1 MENGYL
7 PTRLEL
13 LPEDHRQ
20 ELQKLR
26 QGRNPQE
33 YHVGGHQALLPG
45 FLLVIVTLA
54 FLFILA
60 MLERTQTPS
69 GMVSVD
75 LLANGIGEFVLYVIL
90 AIALAMLFVFLIIEI
105 CRVWGRCEYFNTSFG
120 LVKARGRQLEI
131 LDYEKILSAGLTN
144 KTIKD
149 PDRKY
154 GTTSAGSIMTIK
166 LESGRNVDFDFS
178 KRSLAGHFL
187 DGVKERSGKRGADL
201 TCVKPAS
208 SLPSWAAV
216 IIYTGISLAFGLIV
230 VKTLFIP
237 AHNMLVR
244 ERIENN
250 IFEMRSG
257 ERVLTDVKEAL
268 RDYLDYIPD
277 GAARGEVEIHY
288 KKVMLDRIRR
298 KAMALVCAKDSEYM
312 RNSRM
317 YEYRVAIEEYN
328 NFFKEP
334 VRQDE
339 LEVLFFHRYNEWLA
353 LIRKQGLFDKS
364 AERQTIVELRDQVVA
379 SKVHWNELISLLYF
393 YRVYFDD
400 SEFKSEED
408 ILSSSQGFEAWKSAF
423 MPASATAEAEK

>member
-33 YHVGGHQALLPG
+33 YHVGGHQAFLPG

-60 MLERTQTPS
+60 MLERTQAPS

-75 LLANGIGEFVLYVIL
+75 LLLNGIGEFVLYVIL
-90 AIALAMLFVFLIIEI
+90 AIALAMLFVFLLIEVY
-105 CRVWGRCEYFNTSFG
+105 RVWGRCEYFNTSFG
-120 LVKARGRQLEI
+120 LVKRSGRQLEI
-131 LDYEKILSAGLTN
+131 LDYEKMLSAGLAN

-154 GTTSAGSIMTIK
+154 GTTSAGSIMAIK
-166 LESGRNVDFDFS
+166 LESGRNIYFDFS

-187 DGVKERSGKRGADL
+187 DGVKERFGKRGADL
-201 TCVKPAS
+201 TCVKPVS

-216 IIYTGISLAFGLIV
+216 FIYTGISLAFGLIL
-230 VKTLFIP
+230 VKALYIP

-244 ERIENN
+244 DQIENN
-250 IFEMRSG
+250 IFEMRDG
-257 ERVLTDVKEAL
+257 ELVLTDIKEAL
-268 RDYLDYIPD
+268 RAYLDFISD
-277 GAARGEVEIHY
+277 GTDRDAVAGQYRT
-288 KKVMLDRIRR
+288 VMLESIRK
-298 KAMALVCAKDSEYM
+298 KAMALVCAHDSEYT
-312 RNSRM
+312 RNSIM
-317 YEYRVAIEEYN
+317 YEYRCLIEEYN
-328 NFFKEP
+328 SFFKEP
-334 VRQDE
+334 VCQDE
-339 LEVLFFHRYNEWLA
+339 LDILFFHRYAEWLA
-353 LIRKQGLFDKS
+353 LIRNKGIFDKS
-364 AERQTIVELRDQVVA
+364 AERQRIIELRAKVAA
-379 SKVHWNELISLLYF
+379 SKVHWHELLSLMFF
-393 YRVYFDD
+393 YRVHFDD

-408 ILSSSQGFEAWKSAF
+408 ILSSSQGFEAWKNAF
-423 MPASATAEAEK
+423 MPASATAEVEK